1 MAALC
6 VCTILGE
13 DWRDAME
20 KVGERPL
27 LFLAAS
33 LGGVVVNLATNMMV
47 AATSALTLRVTSLLR
62 NIGIV
67 FVSTA
72 VLRDSTLT
80 LLEGIGFCTCPVSWG
95 SLSNAK
101 GSAFL
106 GLLLSMR

>member
-1 MAALC
+1 MQ
-6 VCTILGE
+6 
-13 DWRDAME
+13 

-33 LGGVVVNLATNMMV
+33 LGGVVVNLATNIMV

-80 LLEGIGFCTCPVSWG
+80 LMEGVGFGIALIGFVLYQHARRNPTHSF
-95 SLSNAK
+95 ADIFRDAR
-101 GSAFL
+101 AFC
-106 GLLLSMR
+106 GGR